1 MAVPKKRVSK
11 SRRDS
16 RKNTWNKK
24 VLKNFKIAITFAKA
38 FSKVKDKKI
47 GTFFLE

>member
-24 VLKNFKIAITFAKA
+24 VLKNLAIAIA
-38 FSKVKDKKI
+38 FSKAAAGGKSF
-47 GTFFLE
+47 GNFLVE

>member
-24 VLKNFKIAITFAKA
+24 VLKNFAVAIGFAKSYKA
-38 FSKVKDKKI
+38 NEKCGNFFI
-47 GTFFLE
+47 G